1 MIDHISI
8 AVRDIKA
15 SARFYE
21 ALLAPLGMTP
31 VRASPK
37 TVGFGKTYPEF
48 WINERAQQKPLPED
62 AGAHVA
68 LRAPDTKAV
77 DAFHAAALAAGAHSD
92 GAPGMRHEYSPHYYA
107 AFIRDWDGN
116 RIEAVTFLKDARVTR
131 SHPLGRDRHCLFRV
145 GHIAGG
151 VAQLRQ
157 NVFDAVGDEKI
168 HPRRRRKKLLRPHM
182 VDQRQ

>member
-31 VRASPK
+31 VRASAK
-37 TVGFGKTYPEF
+37 TIGFGKTYPEF
-48 WINERAQQKPLPED
+48 WINERALQKPLPED

-116 RIEAVTFLKDARVTR
+116 RIEAVTFLKDA
-131 SHPLGRDRHCLFRV
+131 
-145 GHIAGG
+145 
-151 VAQLRQ
+151 
-157 NVFDAVGDEKI
+157 K
-168 HPRRRRKKLLRPHM
+168 
-182 VDQRQ
+182 

>member
-48 WINERAQQKPLPED
+48 WINERARQKPLPED

-68 LRAPDTKAV
+68 LRAADTKAV

-116 RIEAVTFLKDARVTR
+116 RIEAVTFLKDA
-131 SHPLGRDRHCLFRV
+131 
-145 GHIAGG
+145 
-151 VAQLRQ
+151 
-157 NVFDAVGDEKI
+157 K
-168 HPRRRRKKLLRPHM
+168 
-182 VDQRQ
+182 

>member
-1 MIDHISI
+1 MPLHVLQQTMPKVLNHIYNHQGITSVHPIARKGRGLEGAAMIDHISI

-31 VRASPK
+31 VRASAK
-37 TVGFGKTYPEF
+37 SVGFGKTYPEF
-48 WINERAQQKPLPED
+48 WLNERAQQKPLPED
-62 AGAHVA
+62 AGAHIA

-116 RIEAVTFLKDARVTR
+116 RIEAVTFLKDA
-131 SHPLGRDRHCLFRV
+131 
-145 GHIAGG
+145 
-151 VAQLRQ
+151 
-157 NVFDAVGDEKI
+157 K
-168 HPRRRRKKLLRPHM
+168 
-182 VDQRQ
+182 

>member
-31 VRASPK
+31 VRDGAENGRLRQDLS
-37 TVGFGKTYPEF
+37 G
-48 WINERAQQKPLPED
+48 ILDQRARPAKPA
-62 AGAHVA
+62 AGRHRRSRR

-116 RIEAVTFLKDARVTR
+116 RIEAVTFLRDA
-131 SHPLGRDRHCLFRV
+131 
-145 GHIAGG
+145 
-151 VAQLRQ
+151 
-157 NVFDAVGDEKI
+157 K
-168 HPRRRRKKLLRPHM
+168 
-182 VDQRQ
+182 